1 MVMTC
6 HGSKN
11 HLQQIQGNMV
21 NIPFINQCFSFPP
34 FPSPFFFDIWSSST
48 WGIHPECLWLIH
60 GPFSQRS
67 LCSEIPGVYIRVPFF
82 QVVDEFINNKS
93 TSTSS
98 RRQSTP
104 LAIWSYIS
112 KSLKDTN
119 PMLWVNG
126 HLVVAG
132 ILALRSTLVSW
143 NPLGP
148 RMRHPRK
155 LTWNRQTCRFRIE
168 DDLPFHKMLL
178 FSFHPIFF
186 LRIICTKLG
195 GKQSIRIQPSTII
208 PPKVPMDNHP
218 APVRNYHTF

>member
-1 MVMTC
+1 MVVRITFNK
-6 HGSKN
+6 SKSIWWIS
-11 HLQQIQGNMV
+11 HLSTSV
-21 NIPFINQCFSFPP
+21 FLFRRFPAHV
-34 FPSPFFFDIWSSST
+34 FLIFGVHQREGF
-48 WGIHPECLWLIH
+48 HPECLWLIH

-98 RRQSTP
+98 RRQSTA

-186 LRIICTKLG
+186 FENN
-195 GKQSIRIQPSTII
+195 
-208 PPKVPMDNHP
+208 M
-218 APVRNYHTF
+218 Y